1 MIKKHSIFFL
11 FLFMSELVVI
21 GQDLPS
27 GEIEDAQ
34 IIIEKDKPLTLPKA
48 PRLYNRVE
56 VISFASDTVDMKY
69 SLSSPDFVAEPYE
82 SVIKTV
88 DYKSENPNAGSGNFV
103 KAGFGNYISPLLQ
116 GHYGLTKGKNAS
128 HVWIDHVSFAK
139 GPVRDEESAY
149 SSSKLNLFGAYQLS
163 DILFEPAFN
172 FRRESYYY
180 YGFDAESL
188 PLNTNLLLSGK
199 ASANSLGG
207 SIRLGSSSK
216 NDFNWSFSQSIN
228 NITMIS
234 ESLVFNKELAS
245 ISQVNLGYAFT
256 KDLSVSLMT
265 SYQYLNYTSEVAQSR
280 YVYQAKPSVK
290 WSKGSLSLEGGIGF
304 YLQNDSLKKVD
315 AQVFPIFN
323 TTWDANE
330 NLRVFLSYS
339 GGVVANQL
347 ADFQNQNRYLE
358 DSLIFLNEINQAN
371 LKAGL
376 TLKVMNQL
384 TVEPRVVYSLSQNRA
399 FFTGS
404 VVDTARFD
412 IVYESGN
419 FGQFEIGANVSYIK
433 GNSKF
438 SFDMTFRSLQTE
450 TLANAWYVPTS
461 ELQWRYDQR
470 IGKAVNTYLKM
481 ILLDGMLALNPT
493 TNSTEEINTIADLGL
508 GLNYRVNEEIDI
520 FLEVNNLLNQEYV
533 MYLNYPSR
541 GITGKIG
548 FIYRF

>member
-1 MIKKHSIFFL
+1 M
-11 FLFMSELVVI
+11 
-21 GQDLPS
+21 
-27 GEIEDAQ
+27 
-34 IIIEKDKPLTLPKA
+34 
-48 PRLYNRVE
+48 
-56 VISFASDTVDMKY
+56 SFASDTIDLKY

-88 DYKSENPNAGSGNFV
+88 EYKSENPNTGSGNFV
-103 KAGFGNYISPLLQ
+103 KAGFGNYISPLIQ
-116 GHYGLTKGKNAS
+116 AHYGLTKGKNSS
-128 HVWIDHVSFAK
+128 HVWIDHVSYAK

-149 SSSKLNLFGAYQLS
+149 SSSKLNLFGTYQVS
-163 DILFEPAFN
+163 DIQFEPAFN

-180 YGFDAESL
+180 YGYDAESL
-188 PLNTNLLLSGK
+188 PLNTDQLLLDR

-234 ESLVFNKELAS
+234 ESIVFNKELAS
-245 ISQVNLGYAFT
+245 LSQINLGYAFNN
-256 KDLSVSLMT
+256 DLTASLVT
-265 SYQYLNYTSEVAQSR
+265 SYQYLNYSSEVAQSR

-290 WSKGSLSLEGGIGF
+290 WGNGNLNLEGGVGF
-304 YLQNDSLKKVD
+304 YLQKDTLSETSAHL
-315 AQVFPIFN
+315 FPIIN
-323 TTWDANE
+323 ASWDANE

-339 GGVVANQL
+339 GGLVANQL
-347 ADFQNQNRYLE
+347 ADIQNRNRYLE
-358 DSLIFLNEINQAN
+358 DSLIFRNEINKVN

-376 TLKVMNQL
+376 TLKVMDQL
-384 TVEPRVVYSLSQNRA
+384 TIQPRVVYSLSQNKA

-404 VVDTARFD
+404 IVDTARYD
-412 IVYESGN
+412 IVYEDGN
-419 FGQFEIGANVSYIK
+419 FGQFEIGAYVSYLK

-450 TLANAWYVPTS
+450 TLAEAWYLPTS

-470 IGKAVNTYLKM
+470 LGKEVNAYAKM
-481 ILLDGMLALNPT
+481 MLLDGMVALNPT

-508 GLNYRVNEEIDI
+508 GLNYRINEKFDA
-520 FLEVNNLLNQEYV
+520 FLEANNLLNQQYV

>member
-1 MIKKHSIFFL
+1 MINKHSIFFL
-11 FLFMSELVVI
+11 FLSLATLVAI

-48 PRLYNRVE
+48 ARLHNRVE
-56 VISFASDTVDMKY
+56 VISFASDTIDLKY

-88 DYKSENPNAGSGNFV
+88 EYKSENPNTGSGNFV
-103 KAGFGNYISPLLQ
+103 KAGFGNYISPLIQ
-116 GHYGLTKGKNAS
+116 AHYGLTKGKNSS
-128 HVWIDHVSFAK
+128 HVWIDHVSYAK

-149 SSSKLNLFGAYQLS
+149 SSSKLNLFGTYQVS
-163 DILFEPAFN
+163 DIQFEPAFN

-180 YGFDAESL
+180 YGYDAESL
-188 PLNTNLLLSGK
+188 PLNTDQLLLDR

-234 ESLVFNKELAS
+234 ESIVFNKELAS
-245 ISQVNLGYAFT
+245 LSQINLGYAFNN
-256 KDLSVSLMT
+256 DLTASLVT
-265 SYQYLNYTSEVAQSR
+265 SYQYLNYSSEVAQSR

-290 WSKGSLSLEGGIGF
+290 WGNGNLNLEGGVGF
-304 YLQNDSLKKVD
+304 YLQKDTLSETSAHL
-315 AQVFPIFN
+315 FPIIN
-323 TTWDANE
+323 ASWDANE

-339 GGVVANQL
+339 GGLGANQL
-347 ADFQNQNRYLE
+347 ADIQNRNRYLE
-358 DSLIFLNEINQAN
+358 DSLIFRNEINKVN

-376 TLKVMNQL
+376 TLKVMDQL
-384 TVEPRVVYSLSQNRA
+384 TIQPRVVYSLSQNKA

-404 VVDTARFD
+404 IVDTARYD
-412 IVYESGN
+412 IVYEDGN
-419 FGQFEIGANVSYIK
+419 FGQFEIGANVSYLK

-450 TLANAWYVPTS
+450 TLAEAWYLPTS

-470 IGKAVNTYLKM
+470 LGKEVNAYAKM
-481 ILLDGMLALNPT
+481 MLLDGMVALNPT

-508 GLNYRVNEEIDI
+508 GLNYRINEKFDA
-520 FLEVNNLLNQEYV
+520 FLEANNLLNQQYV